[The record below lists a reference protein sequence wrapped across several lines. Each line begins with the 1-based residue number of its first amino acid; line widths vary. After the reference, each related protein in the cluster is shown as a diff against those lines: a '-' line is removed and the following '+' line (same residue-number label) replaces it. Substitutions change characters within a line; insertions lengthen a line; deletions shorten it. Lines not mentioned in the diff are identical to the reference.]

1 MMFKATRVYSLYVT
15 VLETNSVKR
24 NTLSIAPIPHHL
36 QQDFTHTHSQ
46 CKQKVQYS
54 RNKYKNCIITAAA
67 DIPGSVSQQIARIIL
82 SLSFHIEVRSPLKK
96 TLYFLDPFHISPYKT
111 NLCCR

>member
-36 QQDFTHTHSQ
+36 QQDFTHTQSQ

-67 DIPGSVSQQIARIIL
+67 DIPGSLSQQIARIIL

-96 TLYFLDPFHISPYKT
+96 NLYFLDPFHISPYKT
-111 NLCCR
+111 N

>member
-82 SLSFHIEVRSPLKK
+82 SLFFHIEVRSPLKK
-96 TLYFLDPFHISPYKT
+96 TLIFLRSIPYIPI
-111 NLCCR
+111 